1 MILKTFSL
9 FDRKAGAFMTP
20 FFMPSR
26 GQAVRA
32 LTDLVS
38 DPATTVARHPGDFA
52 LFELGSFDDAL
63 GRFSDGIPDFVTDA
77 GDCIASTRR
86 QSGPWNDPDL
96 SQQKEAAE

>member
-32 LTDLVS
+32 LLDLVS
-38 DPATTVARHPGDFA
+38 DPATTVSRHPGDFA
-52 LFELGSFDDAL
+52 LFELAEYDDQL
-63 GRFSDGIPDFVTDA
+63 GRFKDSIPDFVTDA
-77 GDCIASTRR
+77 ADCISMRR
-86 QSGPWNDPDL
+86 SPGPWNDPDL
-96 SQQKEAAE
+96 AQKEAAE